1 MSAIEDYSQHKATRD
16 RWEIWF
22 RKRLGNDDKRIQAAV
37 DAAMRKALNG
47 ASSQDA
53 ALAGIAAAAAV
64 LPDVTTSSTSG
75 HHPPDIPPNLES
87 MQSGTIVGHARNVR
101 QQSQLSGGGSIIT
114 LDFRLESPNSP
125 VIQVQMR
132 GPLLSGAIK
141 DGDVVEVQCA
151 DTRDGLVHTDY
162 VYNRSTNSEV
172 RMRKGFSGVAGTLE
186 ARWGGRQWKRLLI
199 VIGAVAAIFVM
210 IGVVIFIVAAV
221 TVMQTGSD
229 MRNNTPNP
237 PAWIC
242 EQAKKMGS
250 PSPPGC

>member
-186 ARWGGRQWKRLLI
+186 ARWGGQAMETPAHRHR
-199 VIGAVAAIFVM
+199 
-210 IGVVIFIVAAV
+210 
-221 TVMQTGSD
+221 SRR
-229 MRNNTPNP
+229 RNLRDDRCRHIYRGRRHGHADRIRHEKQHAK
-237 PAWIC
+237 PARVDLRTSQ
-242 EQAKKMGS
+242 ENG
-250 PSPPGC
+250 